1 MISAGRLLTKCG
13 RSGLRNNVTLKEKI
27 MSTIEIREKLHQY
40 IDTSTDDI
48 VAAVFAL
55 FKTYNTL
62 PTENADE
69 EIYNKEIDK
78 AIADIAAG
86 EFYTHEEVKSSFR
99 K

>member
-1 MISAGRLLTKCG
+1 
-13 RSGLRNNVTLKEKI
+13 

-62 PTENADE
+62 PTDSTDE
-69 EIYNKEIDK
+69 ELYNKEIDK
-78 AIADIAAG
+78 AIADISAG
-86 EFYTHEEVKSSFR
+86 KFYTHEEVKNSFR